1 MSFRFRRTGQVIQ
14 QSRRRNDMAPRPSDR
29 RGDGQNRDKSF
40 VGVSND
46 GGLSL
51 GSESDSMGEHA
62 FKSGGGVRQSGD
74 ET

>member
-1 MSFRFRRTGQVIQ
+1 
-14 QSRRRNDMAPRPSDR
+14 MASYRSDR
-29 RGDGQNRDKSF
+29 RRDGQNRNKSS

-46 GGLSL
+46 GGLSF

>member
-1 MSFRFRRTGQVIQ
+1 MSYRFRQKEMCIRQT
-14 QSRRRNDMAPRPSDR
+14 RRRNDMAPRPSDSR
-29 RGDGQNRDKSF
+29 RDGQDRDKSP

-62 FKSGGGVRQSGD
+62 LESGGGVRQSGD

>member
-1 MSFRFRRTGQVIQ
+1 
-14 QSRRRNDMAPRPSDR
+14 MAPRPSDR
-29 RGDGQNRDKSF
+29 RGDGQNRNKSS